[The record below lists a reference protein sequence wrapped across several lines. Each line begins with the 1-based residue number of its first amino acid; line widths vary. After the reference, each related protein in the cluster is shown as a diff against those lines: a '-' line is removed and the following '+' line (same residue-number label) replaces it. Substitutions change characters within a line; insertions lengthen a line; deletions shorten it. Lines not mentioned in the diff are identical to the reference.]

1 MLQAQQADIKQ
12 LSEEI
17 TQLASKLDLLQGIA
31 REARAAANWEQHL
44 APAEYGTVMVLA
56 RDRSPRNH
64 VRAACT
70 QELAVGGTIERSG
83 DRSAGAVIVPAA
95 CR

>member
-31 REARAAANWEQHL
+31 REARAAAPSVHNPPPKKPASKPVAHESASQATISL
-44 APAEYGTVMVLA
+44 APEEE
-56 RDRSPRNH
+56 
-64 VRAACT
+64 
-70 QELAVGGTIERSG
+70 Q
-83 DRSAGAVIVPAA
+83 
-95 CR
+95 